1 VIALSIAV
9 ILSMT
14 LADRILSFNQS
25 LQIRTKLPEGVEV
38 LNPFQ
43 NPDTFELCK
52 KFYKKFYDDHSSRT
66 MLLGI
71 NPGRHGAGLTGIPF
85 TDPIKLEEVCGIK
98 NTMPKKAELSADFI
112 YAMIHAFGGAEKFYS
127 RFYFSSVSPL
137 GFTRNGKNL
146 NYYDLHELQESLH
159 EFFMKT
165 ITSQLDF
172 GMNRKVCYC
181 LGEGKNYAFLSKI
194 NKEKSFFENIIP
206 LPHPRFVM
214 QYKRKKLPEYI
225 QLYLSALV

>member
-1 VIALSIAV
+1 
-9 ILSMT
+9 MT

-25 LQIRTKLPEGVEV
+25 LQITTKLPEGVEV

-43 NPDTFELCK
+43 NPDTFKLCK
-52 KFYKKFYDDHSSRT
+52 RFYKKFYDDHSSRT

-85 TDPIKLEEVCGIK
+85 TDPVKLEEVCGIK
-98 NTMPKKAELSADFI
+98 NAMPKKAELSADFI

-127 RFYFSSVSPL
+127 RYYFSSVSPL

-146 NYYDLHELQESLH
+146 NYYDIRELQEVLH

-165 ITSQLDF
+165 ITTQLDF
-172 GMNRKVCYC
+172 GMNRNVCYC
-181 LGEGKNYAFLSKI
+181 LGEGKNYAFLSKL
-194 NKEKSFFENIIP
+194 NKEKSFFKKILP

-214 QYKRKKLPEYI
+214 QYKRKKLPEYV
-225 QLYLSALV
+225 QLYLSALTNVHR